1 MALKG
6 FVIFQDVELYILFL
20 KVKYSFS
27 KTLYC
32 LVILSK
38 FFYLIKISLEYSCD
52 LFSNLVI
59 SQFNESIL

>member
-38 FFYLIKISLEYSCD
+38 FFDLIKIYLEYSCD